1 MKVIGITGGIG
12 SGKSTVA
19 GFLANLG
26 AVVIDADKVGHDV
39 FAPNTEAWRDVVVAF
54 GRQLLASD
62 GEIDRKQLGEIV
74 FNDPDALARLNQI
87 LHPRIQWMVQ
97 AQLDEY
103 RQQGIKVVVLEA
115 ILLIE
120 GGWASL
126 VDEVWITLASQDTVL
141 QRLEQRSGLT
151 HEESLSRIRNQLPAT
166 ERLQYAD
173 VVIDT
178 DGSLDEVRETVM
190 ELWRQL
196 DTLDNQQD

>member
-19 GFLANLG
+19 GFLADLG
-26 AVVIDADKVGHDV
+26 AVVIDADKVGHEV
-39 FAPNTEAWRDVVVAF
+39 FAPNTEAWRRVVVAF

-62 GEIDRKQLGEIV
+62 GEIDRKQLGKIV

-97 AQLDEY
+97 ARLDEY
-103 RQQGIKVVVLEA
+103 QQQGIKVVVLEA

-126 VDEVWITLASQDTVL
+126 VDEVWVTLASQDTVL

-151 HEESLSRIRNQLPAT
+151 HEESLARIRNQLPAA

-178 DGSLDEVRETVM
+178 DGSLDKVRETVM

-196 DTLDNQQD
+196 DTPDNQQD